1 MFKYFNFLF
10 IFMGDLYDISKA
22 QKKKVVQEEDQDN
35 SILKEAKR
43 IEEEN
48 YEQAK
53 DIRMQL
59 GQAAIE
65 QKQASD
71 EFRRQGEVL
80 DNAKKSA
87 INVHK
92 EAKKGEELAED
103 IEREGSIFSCRFAC
117 FDRFCRWLK
126 GDSGSQE
133 VEEIESKKYD
143 YEEAP
148 PVQEE
153 EFHPG
158 EEFVPGQ
165 NNTDKELVG
174 ILNTVKGIKQEAELQ
189 SREAAKQKSTIKDI
203 NRVTEQ
209 SEKVIKKTD
218 EHLKVTL

>member
-71 EFRRQGEVL
+71 EFRRQG
-80 DNAKKSA
+80 DRKS
-87 INVHK
+87 V
-92 EAKKGEELAED
+92 
-103 IEREGSIFSCRFAC
+103 
-117 FDRFCRWLK
+117 
-126 GDSGSQE
+126 
-133 VEEIESKKYD
+133 V
-143 YEEAP
+143 
-148 PVQEE
+148 
-153 EFHPG
+153 
-158 EEFVPGQ
+158 
-165 NNTDKELVG
+165 
-174 ILNTVKGIKQEAELQ
+174 
-189 SREAAKQKSTIKDI
+189 
-203 NRVTEQ
+203 
-209 SEKVIKKTD
+209 
-218 EHLKVTL
+218 